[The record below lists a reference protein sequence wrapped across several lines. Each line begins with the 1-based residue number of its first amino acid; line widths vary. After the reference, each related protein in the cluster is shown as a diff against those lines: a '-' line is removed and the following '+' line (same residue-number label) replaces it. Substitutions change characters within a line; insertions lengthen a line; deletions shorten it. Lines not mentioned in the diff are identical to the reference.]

1 MLKLTT
7 DKHEVSRS
15 LSATAELLVFDVC
28 DGKFT
33 ATLVH
38 ILCSGIYGHFTT
50 FYMAFAAAFTAT
62 LVCIFTIYR
71 HFSQFYSFSAAVL
84 PPH

>member
-1 MLKLTT
+1 MFVT
-7 DKHEVSRS
+7 V
-15 LSATAELLVFDVC
+15 
-28 DGKFT
+28 FT

-62 LVCIFTIYR
+62 LVCIYSLAVFTATLVSLLIFRGGIYCR
-71 HFSQFYSFSAAVL
+71 ISIVPL
-84 PPH
+84 EKI